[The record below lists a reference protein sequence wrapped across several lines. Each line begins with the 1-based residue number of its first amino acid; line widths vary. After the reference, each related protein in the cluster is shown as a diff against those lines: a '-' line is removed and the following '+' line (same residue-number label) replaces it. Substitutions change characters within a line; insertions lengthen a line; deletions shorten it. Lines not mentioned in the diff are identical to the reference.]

1 MRRLPL
7 IVICAAV
14 LIVGIG
20 GVLWWKA
27 GQTTPVSERA
37 ALAGYRED
45 AVSGGDRRGPAP
57 GVYTYD
63 QVGREKNRFGPL
75 AINRDLPAE
84 ARYTIT
90 ATPDG
95 YREELALAEQHI
107 EGKRFRLRADGARQ
121 ATWRRNNITFLGVGR
136 DDRKEINPPAL
147 SLPASL
153 PVGRTWSAEY
163 DAGSIHVRERARV
176 LCHQAVRVD
185 GRRHATV
192 VVRTVARSTG
202 VLGGKRVDTI
212 WWSPELHLPL
222 RWTIEQHLDGRVSL
236 TTTTDLHLRETA
248 PRT

>member
-163 DAGSIHVRERARV
+163 DAGSIHGAGAASSGRSGRWSPPRDRGGAHGGAEHRGARRQEGRHDLVVPRAASATALDHRAAPRRARQP
-176 LCHQAVRVD
+176 HDHHRPA
-185 GRRHATV
+185 
-192 VVRTVARSTG
+192 
-202 VLGGKRVDTI
+202 
-212 WWSPELHLPL
+212 
-222 RWTIEQHLDGRVSL
+222 
-236 TTTTDLHLRETA
+236 
-248 PRT
+248 